1 MTTRKSN
8 NRTAARGKPVKTID
22 LTAEDVT
29 KAETPATPEAESTAA
44 AERVETT
51 ATDAAK
57 SEVTETRVNTDTV
70 PASDG
75 PAEKAEGKDPLD
87 EEARSAVE
95 ETAPAADEGD
105 KATDVA
111 EDGTSERK
119 AVAEDTV
126 AGSESVSEDSGG
138 DSGAPPAS
146 AAPAASVA
154 PMNEA
159 PKSGGFG
166 GGFVGGLLGGVAIV
180 ALGYVG
186 LQQGW
191 MTLPSDTTRVDT
203 LQTQVTALD
212 GKLSALPSVDSA
224 AISQQLEALSGR
236 LDALETK
243 AAGLATDG
251 EASGEVAAAT
261 AGGEGDAPVTSNSP
275 VGLQL
280 EALAGR
286 IDALKESLADIDSLK
301 TDMLDAKA
309 QLATLASQLA
319 EQGTLIESKAA
330 EQAAQFGENLQAAK
344 DEILSSADRRI
355 NDVVVELSNFSDK
368 ITAEAKSLTERV
380 TALEENNLSE
390 RMQSSARTIA
400 LAGLE
405 NATASGGNFELA
417 LKTFANVVGDHDA
430 VKALQAYAATGVP
443 TARALASDFR
453 AKYDDILREA
463 EGAGATTILD
473 KFLIS
478 AQSMVKVHSLTGEQ
492 TGKSLVSQLGV
503 IEFHVK
509 QGNLVKAAE
518 AWDALPEAARMS
530 KAGAGWI
537 EGLKARIAVDAAM
550 DTIRA
555 DFGSGAKN
563 TAS

>member
-29 KAETPATPEAESTAA
+29 KAETPMTPEAENTAA
-44 AERVETT
+44 AERAETS
-51 ATDAAK
+51 ATDAVK
-57 SEVTETRVNTDTV
+57 SEATDIKVDADTV

-75 PAEKAEGKDPLD
+75 PAENAEGKDPLD

-95 ETAPAADEGD
+95 ETAPVADDGD
-105 KATDVA
+105 KATDA
-111 EDGTSERK
+111 AD
-119 AVAEDTV
+119 AVASETA
-126 AGSESVSEDSGG
+126 AGAEDSGG

-154 PMNEA
+154 PINEA

-191 MTLPSDTTRVDT
+191 MTLPSETTKIDT

-212 GKLSALPSVDSA
+212 GKLSALPSVDAA

-236 LDALETK
+236 LDALEAK
-243 AAGLATDG
+243 AAGLTTDGTASG
-251 EASGEVAAAT
+251 EASTDANGSGES
-261 AGGEGDAPVTSNSP
+261 DAPVTSNSP

-286 IDALKESLADIDSLK
+286 IDALKESLADIDGLK

-309 QLATLASQLA
+309 QLAALASQLA
-319 EQGTLIESKAA
+319 EQGSLIETKAA

-344 DEILSSADRRI
+344 DDILSSADRRI

-368 ITAEAKSLTERV
+368 ITAEAKSLSERV

-405 NATASGGNFELA
+405 NATASGANFELA

-443 TARALASDFR
+443 TARALAADFR

-492 TGKSLVSQLGV
+492 KGESLVSQLGV

-518 AWDALPEAARMS
+518 EWDALPEAARVS

-550 DTIRA
+550 DTIRT

-563 TAS
+563 TAG